1 MEILHINDH
10 KVKLTLTQ
18 KEIDRLSLSG
28 RRVEEWGDVRATL
41 SQILKGS
48 TLSPDFLKG
57 RILVQAYPMCD
68 GGCELFITRLCEVEK
83 ESAETSQHS
92 SKRTSRQTKP
102 RHRADI
108 RTPDATDD
116 EAKNERDGGAAPSFH
131 TPATTQKNEDAPSYR
146 RVTSVFRF
154 ATREDLKEAAHL
166 FGASMR
172 GSEIFRI
179 EGDRYVLVTDLRAFG
194 NASQETGIRMHPLC
208 EFAEPLPIGVLDCLS
223 EHGCR
228 VSLDAIV
235 AD

>member
-48 TLSPDFLKG
+48 TLSADFLKG

-68 GGCELFITRLCEVEK
+68 GGCELFITRLCEIEK
-83 ESAETSQHS
+83 EAAEPQPTR
-92 SKRTSRQTKP
+92 KRTIGQSKHKKYSNAPSTKE
-102 RHRADI
+102 
-108 RTPDATDD
+108 D
-116 EAKNERDGGAAPSFH
+116 EANAQKAKSASSVAHTFPSAQ
-131 TPATTQKNEDAPSYR
+131 TAGDTSPRKRA
-146 RVTSVFRF
+146 TSVFRF

-166 FGASMR
+166 FGQSMR
-172 GSEIFRI
+172 GSEVFHI
-179 EGDRYVLVTDLRAFG
+179 EGDRYVLVTELRAFG
-194 NASQETGIRMHPLC
+194 NTSQDSGLRMHPLC

-228 VSLDAIV
+228 VSLDEIISE
-235 AD
+235 